1 MASFILDVDQ
11 LSVQKTGFSTSL
23 VYGSNF
29 NLNLFLVKS
38 GIAFSANAADT
49 VTIVLYVPNQRISGG
64 AVQNLCVTGAPTLL
78 VLSGINYLQVNVS
91 LLTSQLASL
100 VQTNS
105 STIACAMHV
114 TYTQADGEVYP
125 ITPDIAL
132 TVAPNLTL
140 STAGTVSQAPAGY
153 PAPGNVNVYS
163 PIINGDF
170 SVNQRLNT
178 LSALGNSSVIYAQDK
193 WKIQTSAL
201 SARFTVATV
210 QPTTEATLPWVTP
223 NWSATSTSSFTV
235 QTAQA
240 SPAAGDFLTFSQFI
254 ESALWTPFLNGS
266 LSVSF
271 LANTNSAQVL
281 TFFLQDSAL
290 AYNFC
295 IPFTLIG
302 DGSWHYYSSSILQPP
317 ALGTW
322 AINSG
327 TNAFSAKVGFCL
339 LSGSTYTAVGNNQWN
354 TTGGDLAAIGQG
366 NFMNSLTNTL
376 QITQVAI
383 SPGMF
388 AQPWGQI
395 APPNNLSLCKR
406 YYRKSYPIGTV
417 PQTVTSSGQMLISIG
432 ATMSAAAGG
441 PVMWDTPPMRASAAP
456 LVYSPSSGTL
466 NKAYDLNTAADVTIT
481 GATQWTEGGFTGI
494 SASTTLVVGHVY
506 ETHWIQD
513 LDY

>member
-78 VLSGINYLQVNVS
+78 ALSGINYLQVNVS
-91 LLTSQLASL
+91 LLTSQLASS

-366 NFMNSLTNTL
+366 NFMNALANTL

-395 APPNNLSLCKR
+395 TPALNYALCQR
-406 YYRKSYPIGTV
+406 YFAKSYAQTDAPGTGSRVSGPMMIAIGGTGAILA
-417 PQTVTSSGQMLISIG
+417 SGMVG
-432 ATMSAAAGG
+432 Y
-441 PVMWDTPPMRASAAP
+441 PVPMRAAGTP
-456 LVYSPSSGTL
+456 TLYGPTSGTT
-466 NKAYDLNTAADVTIT
+466 NKAQNMGAGGEITIT
-481 GATQWTEGGFTGI
+481 GASQINEKGFSGMAAG
-494 SASTTLVVGHVY
+494 SG
-506 ETHWIQD
+506 
-513 LDY
+513 